1 MLRRLLIANRGEIA
15 CRIMRTARRMGM
27 ATVAV
32 YSEADANAMH
42 VALAD
47 QAVAI
52 GPAAARDS
60 YLRVDKLI
68 AAARS
73 SGADCVHPGYGFLS
87 ENAAFAQACV
97 DAGLKFVGP
106 SVEAIRVMGSKIDAK
121 LRMEAAGVPVVP
133 GFLDAQDDAALRAGA
148 ERIGYPVLIKASA
161 GGGGRG
167 MRIVNAPSEFA
178 EALAGARRE
187 AVAAFADGSV
197 LIERY
202 LSRPRHVEVQL
213 LADAHG
219 HCVSLFER
227 DCSVQR
233 RYQKVVEEAPA
244 PGLSEDM
251 RRALGL
257 RAVRAAQAIN
267 YEGVG
272 TVEFIVQGDEA
283 YFMEMNTRLQVEH
296 TVTEQITGLDLVE
309 WQLRVAC
316 GESLTFAQPDLRS
329 HGHAIEVRVYAE
341 NPRKGFLP
349 SSGRLSRL
357 RLPVTREGMRVDS
370 GVREGDDVSTF
381 YDAMIAKVIGWGR
394 DRNEAIDRLLA
405 GLRDTEIFGVD
416 TNVAFLQRILDH
428 QAFRAGGVD
437 TGFIAEHG
445 EALLPAA
452 SLAAADLDA
461 VLALAAVARAHA
473 PAVGGPAAWPSGAVA
488 AAPGGPVAKDGF
500 RMNLPSQFHYR
511 LQVNDAVYSVQLADD
526 RQQVSATIDGRGIA
540 LTAVQWG
547 GDRLQADVQGQARI
561 ARSFMQS
568 DVQVLR
574 VRSASGGDESSTLL
588 TTANEHSRAA
598 SLGGAGSGVIRAPL
612 PGVVLSVAVKVGDT
626 VHSGDVLVVIEAMK
640 MEHTLKASASGVV
653 QELNVS
659 VGGRVKDGDILVLI
673 VAQATGS

>member
-15 CRIMRTARRMGM
+15 CRIIRSARRMGM
-27 ATVAV
+27 ETVAV
-32 YSEADANAMH
+32 YSQADANAMH

-60 YLRVDKLI
+60 YLRIDNLI

-87 ENAAFAQACV
+87 ENAEFAQACA

-121 LRMEAAGVPVVP
+121 LHMVAAGVPVVP
-133 GFLDAQDDAALRAGA
+133 GYLDAQDDAALRAGA
-148 ERIGYPVLIKASA
+148 ARIGYPVLIKASA

-167 MRIVNAPSEFA
+167 MRIVNAEPELA
-178 EALAGARRE
+178 DALASARRE
-187 AVAAFADGSV
+187 AAAAFGDGSV

-202 LSRPRHVEVQL
+202 LDRPRHVEVQL

-219 HCVSLFER
+219 HCVAVFER

-244 PGLSEDM
+244 PGLSEQL
-251 RRALGL
+251 RGELAL

-296 TVTEQITGLDLVE
+296 PVTEQITGLDLVE
-309 WQLRVAC
+309 WQLRVAR
-316 GESLTFAQPDLRS
+316 GEPLTFVQQDLRM

-341 NPRKGFLP
+341 NPGKGFLP

-357 RLPVTREGMRVDS
+357 RLPATREGIRVDS
-370 GVREGDDVSTF
+370 GVREGDTVSTF
-381 YDAMIAKVIGWGR
+381 YDAMIAKVISWGR

-405 GLRDTEIFGVD
+405 GLRDTEIVGVD
-416 TNVAFLQRILDH
+416 TNVAFLCRILDH
-428 QAFRAGGVD
+428 AAFRAGGVD
-437 TGFIAEHG
+437 TGFIAEQG
-445 EALLPAA
+445 DALLPAA
-452 SLAAADLDA
+452 VPAAAALDA
-461 VLALAAVARAHA
+461 VLALAAVARAQLPARVAA
-473 PAVGGPAAWPSGAVA
+473 PAAQPGNAVA
-488 AAPGGPVAKDGF
+488 QDGF
-500 RMNLPSQFHYR
+500 RMNLPRQFHYR
-511 LQVNDAVYSVQLADD
+511 LQVDDAVHSVQLTDD
-526 RQQVSATIDGRGIA
+526 RQQLSASIDGRSVA
-540 LTAVQWG
+540 LSALQWRA
-547 GDRLQADVQGQARI
+547 DRLQAQVAGGAMI
-561 ARSFMQS
+561 ARSFEQGG
-568 DVQVLR
+568 VQVLR
-574 VRSASGGDESSTLL
+574 VRPAFGGDEISKTL
-588 TTANEHSRAA
+588 TSADEHSRAA
-598 SLGGAGSGVIRAPL
+598 SLGSTGSGVVRAPL
-612 PGVVLSVAVKVGDT
+612 PGAVLSVAVQVGDT
-626 VHSGDVLVVIEAMK
+626 VRAGDALLVIEAMK
-640 MEHTLKASASGVV
+640 MEHTLKANASGVV

-659 VGGRVKDGDILVLI
+659 VGGRVQDGDVVVVIA
-673 VAQATGS
+673 AQAAPAN